1 MICAAE
7 MMQVIA
13 YPPSGGVPAEMR
25 AADARAPAT
34 TRRATTVSAVPE
46 RVEAAAVEATPP
58 SAGRR

>member
-13 YPPSGGVPAEMR
+13 HPPWGGVPAEMR
-25 AADARAPAT
+25 AADARATAT
-34 TRRATTVSAVPE
+34 TRPATTVSVVLERTEAV
-46 RVEAAAVEATPP
+46 AVESTPP